1 MDRCTHIVIAPF
13 CCHWVDMESAPAFEN
28 PVPEIVR
35 RALGDRIS
43 LLSVFG
49 PGMELLCGAGQALAL
64 RLVCGL
70 IRSGHSVVQP
80 VVQLISSGYV
90 LSATEWVHGHR
101 ASPAL

>member
-13 CCHWVDMESAPAFEN
+13 CLHWVDMESAPAFEN

-64 RLVCGL
+64 RPV
-70 IRSGHSVVQP
+70 SGPSSSVHSGVQP
-80 VVQLISSGYV
+80 VVLLNYSGYV
-90 LSATEWVHGHR
+90 LSATPCAHGHG
-101 ASPAL
+101 AL